1 MDKIKKYFKNDRFAE
16 LAGIEILEIR
26 KGWSQVKMNIT
37 EDHLNGVGIVHGG
50 AIFTLADVAFAAAA
64 NSHGYISVAINASI
78 SYMKAGKGEW
88 LMAEAQEVSKN
99 PRLSSYT
106 VRVTD
111 EENDLVAI
119 FQGMAY
125 IKKDKIEFSMD

>member
-1 MDKIKKYFKNDRFAE
+1 MEKIKKYFKNDRFAE
-16 LAGIEILEIR
+16 WAGIEILEIR
-26 KGWSQVKMNIT
+26 EGWSQVKMNIT

-50 AIFTLADVAFAAAA
+50 AIFTLADMAFAAAA
-64 NSHGYISVAINASI
+64 NSHGNVSVAINASI

-88 LMAEAQEVSKN
+88 LLAEAQEVSRN

-111 EENDLVAI
+111 DEDDLVAI

-125 IKKDKIEFSMD
+125 VKKDKIEFRD

>member
-16 LAGIEILEIR
+16 FTGIEILEI
-26 KGWSQVKMNIT
+26 KEGWSRVKMNIT
-37 EDHLNGVGIVHGG
+37 ENHLNGVGIVHGG
-50 AIFTLADVAFAAAA
+50 AIFTLADLAFAAAA
-64 NSHGYISVAINASI
+64 NSHGNISVGINASI
-78 SYMKAGKGEW
+78 SYMKAGKGK
-88 LMAEAQEVSKN
+88 LLIAEAQEVSRN
-99 PRLSSYT
+99 PRLSSYV

-125 IKKDKIEFSMD
+125 IKKDKI

>member
-16 LAGIEILEIR
+16 FTGIEILEI
-26 KGWSQVKMNIT
+26 KEGWSRVKMNIT
-37 EDHLNGVGIVHGG
+37 ENHLNGVGIVHGG
-50 AIFTLADVAFAAAA
+50 AIFTLADLAFAAAA
-64 NSHGYISVAINASI
+64 NSHGNISVGINASI
-78 SYMKAGKGEW
+78 SYMKAGKGK
-88 LMAEAQEVSKN
+88 LLIAEAQEVSRN
-99 PRLSSYT
+99 PRISSYV

-125 IKKDKIEFSMD
+125 IKKDKI

>member
-1 MDKIKKYFKNDRFAE
+1 MEKIKKYFKNDRFAE
-16 LAGIEILEIR
+16 WTCIEILEIR
-26 KGWSQVKMNIT
+26 EGWSQVKMNIT

-50 AIFTLADVAFAAAA
+50 AIFTLADMAFAAAA
-64 NSHGYISVAINASI
+64 NSHGNVSVAINASI

-88 LMAEAQEVSKN
+88 LLAEAQEVSRN

-111 EENDLVAI
+111 DEDDLVAI

-125 IKKDKIEFSMD
+125 IKKDKIEF

>member
-16 LAGIEILEIR
+16 L
-26 KGWSQVKMNIT
+26 
-37 EDHLNGVGIVHGG
+37 
-50 AIFTLADVAFAAAA
+50 A